1 MFSRAT
7 RFLRRRPA
15 ALAALALALAA
26 AGCMSPAIDDP
37 ARVGPFYTP
46 RNFTGDA
53 QLPARLHRVVLLPIY
68 GGSIAPQES
77 ASALDAVFLGELQ
90 KQNRF
95 EVVVLT
101 REECLPRF
109 HREEFSSTEV
119 LPHNFI
125 TDLKRDFGADGVLF
139 IDLTT
144 FKPYRPLAIGVR
156 AKLADVDED
165 PPRFVWSFDNVFAA
179 SDPEVAA
186 SARHYFLDSDRRGV
200 PADLTP
206 ATLQSPSRFGAYVA
220 ATTFS
225 TLPPVFAP
233 SPKPATAR

>member
-1 MFSRAT
+1 MSSRVA
-7 RFLRRRPA
+7 RFFRRRPA
-15 ALAALALALAA
+15 AFAACALVLAP

-37 ARVGPFYTP
+37 ARVGPFFTP
-46 RNFTGDA
+46 TNYTGDA

-68 GGSIAPQES
+68 GGSIAPEES
-77 ASALDAVFLGELQ
+77 VSALDAVFLAELQ

-101 REECLPRF
+101 REECLHRF
-109 HREEFSSTEV
+109 HREEFSSVEA
-119 LPHNFI
+119 LPHDFI
-125 TDLKRDFGADGVLF
+125 PNLKQDYAADGILF
-139 IDLTT
+139 VDLTT
-144 FKPYRPLAIGVR
+144 FKAYRPLAIGVR
-156 AKLADVDED
+156 AKLVDIDAET
-165 PPRFVWSFDNVFAA
+165 PRFVWSFDNVFAA

-206 ATLQSPSRFGAYVA
+206 ATLQSPTRFGAYVA

-233 SPKPATAR
+233 PPKPATAR